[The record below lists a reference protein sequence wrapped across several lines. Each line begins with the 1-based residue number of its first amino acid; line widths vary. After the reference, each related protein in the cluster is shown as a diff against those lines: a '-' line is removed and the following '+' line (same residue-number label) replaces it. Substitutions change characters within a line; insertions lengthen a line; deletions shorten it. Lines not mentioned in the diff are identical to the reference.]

1 MPERKEFT
9 AGILIFLLL
18 AQRLLPLIQ
27 FWPTLQDPEYD
38 LAHQRAIDQQLP
50 DIQETT
56 NYPFS
61 TMDRLQA
68 ARWFVWFATLH
79 QLPEKKQPLDCQF
92 TDLPKLT
99 PEDQQTVT
107 KSCLLGFFKWFM
119 GEFVPTDPMTKASTT
134 VVTARIISPDKQFPD
149 VKEFWNPYL
158 EEAVRLGILQ
168 QPEHPYLMYPI
179 SRYELLLMLYRTH
192 QYLWATGN

>member
-1 MPERKEFT
+1 
-9 AGILIFLLL
+9 
-18 AQRLLPLIQ
+18 
-27 FWPTLQDPEYD
+27 
-38 LAHQRAIDQQLP
+38 
-50 DIQETT
+50 
-56 NYPFS
+56 
-61 TMDRLQA
+61 
-68 ARWFVWFATLH
+68 
-79 QLPEKKQPLDCQF
+79 
-92 TDLPKLT
+92 
-99 PEDQQTVT
+99 
-107 KSCLLGFFKWFM
+107 M

-192 QYLWATGN
+192 QYL